1 MDVRQTDL
9 PGVLLIEPKV
19 FGDSRGCF
27 METFSAGRYAEHG
40 LTGPFVQDN
49 YSRSKRGT
57 LRGLHYQIEQPQ
69 GKLVQVLRGEIF
81 DVAVDLRRSSP
92 NFGKAVGITLS
103 EHNHRQL
110 YIPPGFAHGFLVLSE
125 DADFVYKCTEYYSPQ
140 HERTLL
146 WSDPILGVEW
156 PLTGE
161 PILSAKDLAGRPLS
175 ETDCFA

>member
-19 FGDSRGCF
+19 FGDARGCF
-27 METFSAGRYAEHG
+27 LETFSAQRYAEHG
-40 LTGPFVQDN
+40 IVGPFVQDN
-49 YSRSKRGT
+49 FSRSRRGT

-92 NFGKAVGITLS
+92 SFGKALGVTLS

-110 YIPPGFAHGFLVLSE
+110 YVPPGFAHGFLVLSE
-125 DADFVYKCTEYYSPQ
+125 DADFVYKCTEYYAPQ

-146 WSDPILGVEW
+146 WSDPALSLEW
-156 PLTGE
+156 PLTGD
-161 PILSAKDLAGRPLS
+161 PILSAKDQLGRPLS
-175 ETDCFA
+175 DADCFA

>member
-19 FGDSRGCF
+19 FGDARGCF
-27 METFSAGRYAEHG
+27 METFSAQRYAEHG
-40 LTGPFVQDN
+40 IVGPFVQDN

-92 NFGKAVGITLS
+92 HFGKAVGVLLS
-103 EHNHRQL
+103 EDNHRQL
-110 YIPPGFAHGFLVLSE
+110 YVPPGFAHGFLVLSE
-125 DADFVYKCTEYYSPQ
+125 DADFVYKCTEYYAPQ

-146 WSDPILGVEW
+146 WNDPILGLEW
-156 PLTGE
+156 PQTGDL
-161 PILSAKDLAGRPLS
+161 ILSAKDQKGRPLS
-175 ETDCFA
+175 DAECFG

>member
-19 FGDSRGCF
+19 FGDVRGCF
-27 METFSAGRYAEHG
+27 METFSAQRYAEHG
-40 LTGPFVQDN
+40 LVGPFVQDN
-49 YSRSKRGT
+49 FSRSSRGT

-92 NFGKAVGITLS
+92 NFGKSFSVILS
-103 EHNHRQL
+103 EHNCRQL
-110 YIPPGFAHGFLVLSE
+110 YVPPGFAHGFLVLSE
-125 DADFVYKCTEYYSPQ
+125 DADFVYKCTEYYAPQ

-146 WSDPILGVEW
+146 WNDPLLSLDW
-156 PLTGE
+156 PLTGA
-161 PILSAKDLAGRPLS
+161 PILSAKDQRGRPLS
-175 ETDCFA
+175 DADCFA